1 MYPETYKYTNDHEW
15 IDLATGR
22 MGITDYAQK
31 QLGDIVFLEL
41 PEVGKVVKK
50 GEQVGSV
57 ESVKAVS
64 EIFAPISGTVTE
76 INTALAEKPEL
87 PKKKVVQL
95 LEELTCLAYKEAK
108 NGFTLPGMGKLVLVK
123 RKARIG
129 RNPATGE
136 TIQIKAK
143 KVVKFRVAKAA
154 KDAILGVKK

>member
-41 PEVGKVVKK
+41 PDVGKSVKK

-64 EIFAPISGTVTE
+64 EIFAPVSGTITE
-76 INTALAEKPEL
+76 VNTALAERPEGINEDAHASWMVAI
-87 PKKKVVQL
+87 KAADTTEAQDL
-95 LEELTCLAYKEAK
+95 LDAAKYTELTK
-108 NGFTLPGMGKLVLVK
+108 
-123 RKARIG
+123 
-129 RNPATGE
+129 
-136 TIQIKAK
+136 
-143 KVVKFRVAKAA
+143 
-154 KDAILGVKK
+154 

>member
-15 IDLATGR
+15 IDMATGR

-41 PEVGKVVKK
+41 PEVGKTVKK

-76 INTALAEKPEL
+76 VNTGLAEKPEAINHDAHGSWM
-87 PKKKVVQL
+87 VAIASADAAESQDL
-95 LEELTCLAYKEAK
+95 LDAAHYAELTK
-108 NGFTLPGMGKLVLVK
+108 
-123 RKARIG
+123 
-129 RNPATGE
+129 
-136 TIQIKAK
+136 
-143 KVVKFRVAKAA
+143 
-154 KDAILGVKK
+154 